1 MSPANGATDI
11 HWWKKP
17 GCRWLA
23 GITLHLQ
30 LLTCSL
36 SFPRETKYTK
46 EIKNQRL
53 DNSGLC
59 NFVWK
64 IQILP
69 GGIATNLIQNR
80 FKTDLGGMTK
90 RPWSLHTIYRH
101 FLSLS
106 YFSSARV
113 SSPNLVG
120 FLFHHILRSERKT
133 IRVYT
138 LCLFLCVRHI
148 QFSECG
154 LLVFLSICR
163 FLLPWFFWRCFKEDP
178 TLQAQSH

>member
-101 FLSLS
+101 FFKSFIFFICQGLLSKLS
-106 YFSSARV
+106 RIPV
-113 SSPNLVG
+113 SPHFEVWKENNQSVYTVFVPVCQAHSVLWMWAVG
-120 FLFHHILRSERKT
+120 FLVNMQISAPL
-133 IRVYT
+133 I
-138 LCLFLCVRHI
+138 FLKM
-148 QFSECG
+148 F
-154 LLVFLSICR
+154 
-163 FLLPWFFWRCFKEDP
+163 
-178 TLQAQSH
+178 